1 MRIHHLNCGT
11 LTPPGES
18 MVCHVLL
25 LEVGRH
31 LVLVDTGFGSADV
44 RAPGRLGPVRHL
56 LRPAL
61 RPEETAVARTRALGL
76 DPAAV
81 SDVVLTHGDLDHAG
95 GLVDLP
101 HAQVHLLAAE
111 HRAIRHPRGLLEAQ
125 RYRPSQ
131 WAHGPRITPHRP
143 GAVRWKGFEG
153 CVDLSAVAP
162 GMLLVPMPGHT
173 AGHAGVA
180 IPTGSGWLLH
190 AGDAFHSA
198 LSLREGSSRLDVRV
212 RQGLL
217 AHDEPALRS
226 TQRRLGA
233 LARRDPAVQ
242 IINSHDRKLWEQA

>member
-1 MRIHHLNCGT
+1 
-11 LTPPGES
+11 

-25 LEVGRH
+25 IEVGRR

-44 RAPGRLGPVRHL
+44 LTPSRLGPVRHP

-61 RPEETAVARTRALGL
+61 RPEETAVTRIRSLGL
-76 DPAAV
+76 DSAAV
-81 SDVVLTHGDLDHAG
+81 TDVVLTHGDLDHAG

-111 HRAIRHPRGLLEAQ
+111 QRAIQHPQGLLEAQ

-162 GMLLVPMPGHT
+162 GMLLVPLPGHT
-173 AGHAGVA
+173 AGDAGVA
-180 IPTGSGWLLH
+180 LPTGNGWRLH

-198 LSLREGSSRLDVRV
+198 LSLQERSMRPDVRL

-226 TQRRLGA
+226 TQRRLSA
-233 LARRDPAVQ
+233 LVRVDPSVR
-242 IINSHDRKLWEQA
+242 IINSHDRGLWEQT